1 MRRSGWRQT
10 KFCNNASNAREAEI
24 LENEAALSCEMTRR
38 MVRPGAMEIL
48 PMKEVRA
55 KVQREVGPEEGRSKK
70 REVREVQEEANTNPS
85 KTTKI
90 GR

>member
-1 MRRSGWRQT
+1 
-10 KFCNNASNAREAEI
+10 
-24 LENEAALSCEMTRR
+24 
-38 MVRPGAMEIL
+38 MEIL

-55 KVQREVGPEEGRSKK
+55 KVQREVGPEKGRSKK